1 MLFEKASFNSG
12 GITITP
18 RGCQKAPCSGEQ
30 GSKDY
35 SANVGKNQG
44 NSGSNC

>member
-1 MLFEKASFNSG
+1 MLFEKTISSSG
-12 GITITP
+12 GISGTQ
-18 RGCQKAPCSGEQ
+18 RGCQKANCSGEQ

-35 SANVGKNQG
+35 SANVGKNHG